1 MDLSGDPLKY
11 TFQDFAPVFTE
22 ARNAGLG
29 IAIHGAEV
37 TEKYED
43 IKDILD
49 FGPDRLGHGTFVEGM
64 FFSQCSFKISEF
76 DDICTGRIGRE

>member
-11 TFQDFAPVFTE
+11 TFKDFAPVFTE

-64 FFSQCSFKISEF
+64 FFCKVRPIFLNLTVSV
-76 DDICTGRIGRE
+76 RMN